1 VADHDD
7 RREAYLPPL
16 PLGRLRPDTLVAV
29 ALGRS
34 VHIRTGPWVPMRED
48 DSRLLRVLPADQT
61 SDGRVDGSVPPLR
74 LVPRRVVAAPA
85 PALAATQPIPVE
97 PTPLPGEPEPVP
109 TDPEPVPTDP
119 EPVPIDPEPVP
130 IDPEPVPTEP
140 EPVPTASEPAAA
152 AAPRGA
158 DPAATSPPPAEPRRP
173 VTTRNRRTARRL
185 ARGRDPLLGRLTD
198 AIQRSAA
205 SPVADHR
212 EVDEPTPGR
221 AVHVPPSFAEAAEAP
236 IVPDDERWEDLF
248 APRSWNSG

>member
-109 TDPEPVPTDP
+109 T
-119 EPVPIDPEPVP
+119 
-130 IDPEPVPTEP
+130 DPEPVPTEP